1 MRRRALQLWLPFLGM
16 LALFPGLDCA
26 GAQAQEPV
34 RVRLVALLEQGQA
47 LFGRAANSEQ
57 PDQAQALYEGALDR
71 FLTVLEEG
79 GVRNARLLYNIGN
92 TYFLLGD
99 LGRAVLYLRRA
110 ELLDPTD
117 RNLRH
122 NLRFVRSQRA
132 DRLAPD
138 QVSTAAR
145 TVLFWHYLLP
155 RPLKLYLFAGSFALA
170 CLLGS
175 LSLMGGAG
183 RRWSRW
189 LPAACG
195 GAALLLLGSL
205 LAGEAGARA
214 LQDGVILVQ
223 EVVAR
228 KGDGTAYQ
236 SSFVDP
242 LHAGTEFRLLEARAG
257 WYRIRLSDGR
267 TAWIPAGSAEMVRPD
282 PPGGRPSGQAATGI

>member
-1 MRRRALQLWLPFLGM
+1 MRRSLSRLLALLGV
-16 LALFPGLDCA
+16 LALFLGPAVGV
-26 GAQAQEPV
+26 QAQE
-34 RVRLVALLEQGQA
+34 RLVALLEQGQDM
-47 LFGRAANSEQ
+47 FGRAANSGE
-57 PDQAQALYEGALDR
+57 AQEARALYERALDR
-71 FLTVLEEG
+71 FLTVLQEG

-110 ELLDPTD
+110 ELLEPTD

-138 QVSTAAR
+138 QVSAAVR

-155 RPLKLYLFAGSFALA
+155 RSLKLYLFAGIFALA

-175 LSLMGGAG
+175 LALLGGAG
-183 RRWSRW
+183 RGWSRW
-189 LPAACG
+189 LPAAAG
-195 GAALLLLGSL
+195 GVALLLLGSL
-205 LAGEAGARA
+205 LAGEASARA
-214 LQDGVILVQ
+214 LRDGVILAK

-242 LHAGTEFRLLEARAG
+242 LHAGTEFRLLEERAG

-267 TAWIPAGSAEMVRPD
+267 TAWIPAGSAELVRL
-282 PPGGRPSGQAATGI
+282 TG

>member
-1 MRRRALQLWLPFLGM
+1 MRRAIPLLLSLLLGAARAP
-16 LALFPGLDCA
+16 
-26 GAQAQEPV
+26 AQEQE
-34 RVRLVALLEQGQA
+34 RLAALLAQGQA
-47 LFGRAANSEQ
+47 LFGQAANSEQ
-57 PDQAQALYEGALDR
+57 PEEAQALYERALDR
-71 FLTVLEEG
+71 FLSVLQEG

-110 ELLDPTD
+110 ELLDPVD

-122 NLRFVRSQRA
+122 NLSFVRSQRA
-132 DRLAPD
+132 DRLATD
-138 QVSTAAR
+138 QVSAAAR
-145 TVLFWHYLLP
+145 AVLFWHYQLP
-155 RPLKLYLFAGSFALA
+155 GPLKLYLFAAFFAA
-170 CLLGS
+170 SCLLGAGV
-175 LSLMGGAG
+175 LLGAKG

-189 LPAACG
+189 LTAAAA

-205 LAGEAGARA
+205 LAGEARGRS
-214 LQDGVILVQ
+214 LRDGVILAQ

-267 TAWIPAGSAEMVRPD
+267 TAWIPAGAAEMIRL
-282 PPGGRPSGQAATGI
+282 SG

>member
-1 MRRRALQLWLPFLGM
+1 MRRALRPPVLLLSL
-16 LALFPGLDCA
+16 LALLLGATSA
-26 GAQAQEPV
+26 GAQPDAAGAQGPE
-34 RVRLVALLEQGQA
+34 RLAALLEQGQA
-47 LFGRAANSEQ
+47 LFSRAANSEQ
-57 PDQAQALYEGALDR
+57 PEEARALYERALDR
-71 FLTVLEEG
+71 FLTVLQEG

-122 NLRFVRSQRA
+122 NLGFVRSQRA
-132 DRLAPD
+132 DRLAQD
-138 QVSTAAR
+138 QVSAVAR

-155 RPLKLYLFAGSFALA
+155 GPLKLYLFAAAFAAA
-170 CLLGS
+170 CLLGAGV
-175 LSLMGGAG
+175 LLGGLD
-183 RRWSRW
+183 RRHW
-189 LPAACG
+189 LPAAAG
-195 GAALLLLGSL
+195 GLSLLLLGSL
-205 LAGEAGARA
+205 LAGEVRGRA
-214 LQDGVILVQ
+214 LRDGVILAE

-267 TAWIPAGSAEMVRPD
+267 TAWIPAGSAEMVRLA
-282 PPGGRPSGQAATGI
+282 G